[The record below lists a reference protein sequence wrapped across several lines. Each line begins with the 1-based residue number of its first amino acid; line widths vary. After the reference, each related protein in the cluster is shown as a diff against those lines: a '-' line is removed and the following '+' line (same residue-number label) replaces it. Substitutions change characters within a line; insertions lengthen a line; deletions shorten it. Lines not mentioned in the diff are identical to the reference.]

1 MQTNSD
7 AFGPVGRMGV
17 TEFIDALPDE
27 FVIVDRNGVV
37 VAANSAWKQFG
48 AENGGAPSG
57 YVGSNYFDICRAA
70 DGESSMEAR
79 LIAESLEMTLRSGET
94 FVCEYPCD
102 SPTVKRWFELTATR
116 MMFEGQPFLTIQ
128 HRNVTQRYQERDA
141 LKRTAVDSNALAA
154 LVAGT
159 SDAILTYD
167 LEGKIT
173 SWNPAAERLYG
184 YSSDEIIGRSLET
197 LYPSD
202 EAKPVTWYRDEIIA
216 GRLDRF
222 EAVRIGRDGTAREV
236 WISCAPIRGA
246 DGDVVAISNIHR
258 DITEL
263 RRAEKARELMSR
275 EVIHRAKNMLTIVS
289 AVQRQ
294 TARSAATVEDFHAK
308 FGDRIAALSK
318 STDLLVGG
326 QWDDA
331 DLRELVMGHLRP
343 FTTEKDARVRLS
355 GPEVRLL
362 PQAVQTLGIAL
373 HELATNA
380 MKYGALAHDAGDV
393 LLTWKLGQ
401 GAGGRVLD
409 LIWRESKLAHPPEE
423 DAPGFGSTV
432 LTSLAPSMLGTQ
444 ARYHVDAEGVHW
456 TISID
461 PEHFSLVG

>member
-7 AFGPVGRMGV
+7 AFGPVGRIGV

-27 FVIVDRNGVV
+27 FVIVDSDGVV
-37 VAANSAWKQFG
+37 IAANSAWKQFS
-48 AENGGAPSG
+48 AENDGAPSG
-57 YVGSNYFDICRAA
+57 YVGSNYFDVCRSA
-70 DGESSMEAR
+70 DGISSMEAR
-79 LIAESLEMTLRSGET
+79 LIAESLEMTLRSGEP

-102 SPTVKRWFELTATR
+102 SPTTKRWFELTATR
-116 MMFEGQPFLTIQ
+116 VVFEGQPFLTIQ
-128 HRNVTQRYQERDA
+128 HRNVTQRHQERDA

-159 SDAILTYD
+159 SDAILSYD

-184 YSSDEIIGRSLET
+184 YSGDEIIGQSLET

-202 EAKPVTWYRDEIIA
+202 ETKRVAWFRDEIIA
-216 GRLDRF
+216 GRLERF
-222 EAVRIGRDGTAREV
+222 EAVRVGRDGTPREV
-236 WISCAPIRGA
+236 WISCAPIRGS
-246 DGDVVAISNIHR
+246 DGEVVAISNIHR

-263 RRAEKARELMSR
+263 RKSEKARELMSR

-294 TARSAATVEDFHAK
+294 TARSAATVEDFHAR
-308 FGDRIAALSK
+308 FGDRISALSK

-326 QWDDA
+326 HWQDA
-331 DLRELVMGHLRP
+331 DLRDLVMGHLRP
-343 FTTEKDARVRLS
+343 FTVENDARVRLS
-355 GPEVRLL
+355 GPEVRLM
-362 PQAVQTLGIAL
+362 PQALQTLGIAL

-380 MKYGALAHDAGDV
+380 MKYGALAHDDGEV
-393 LLTWKLGQ
+393 QLGWKLVHGPE
-401 GAGGRVLD
+401 GRVLD
-409 LIWRESKLAHPPEE
+409 LSWQERNLAHPPEE
-423 DAPGFGSTV
+423 EAPGFGSTV

-444 ARYHVDAEGVHW
+444 ARYHVAPEGVHW

-461 PEHFSLVG
+461 PTHFSPVG

>member
-27 FVIVDRNGVV
+27 FVIVDRDGVV

-57 YVGSNYFDICRAA
+57 YVGTNYFDICRAA
-70 DGESSMEAR
+70 DGASSMEAN
-79 LIAESLEMTLRSGET
+79 LIATSLEQTLRSGDP

-116 MMFEGQPFLTIQ
+116 MMFEGKPFLTIQ
-128 HRNVTQRYQERDA
+128 HRNVTQRHQERDA

-167 LEGKIT
+167 LEGRIT

-184 YSSDEIIGRSLET
+184 YAGDEIIGRSLET
-197 LYPSD
+197 LYPAD
-202 EAKPVTWYRDEIIA
+202 ETKRVTWYRDEIIA
-216 GRLDRF
+216 GRLNDF
-222 EAVRIGRDGTAREV
+222 EAVRVGRDGIAREV

-294 TARSAATVEDFHAK
+294 TARGAATIEEFHDK
-308 FGDRIAALSK
+308 FGARISALSE
-318 STDLLVGG
+318 STDLLVAGK
-326 QWDDA
+326 WENA
-331 DLRELVMGHLRP
+331 DLRALVMGHLRP
-343 FTTEKDARVRLS
+343 FTSENDARVGLS
-355 GPEVRLL
+355 GPDVRLM

-380 MKYGALAHDAGDV
+380 MKHGALAHEDGVVQLSWALAQDTEGH
-393 LLTWKLGQ
+393 
-401 GAGGRVLD
+401 ALD
-409 LIWRESKLAHPPEE
+409 LSWQETNLAHPP
-423 DAPGFGSTV
+423 DDTAPGFGSTV

-444 ARYHVDAEGVHW
+444 ARYHVTEEGVHW
-456 TISID
+456 SIRIE
-461 PEHFSLVG
+461 PAHFSLVG

>member
-27 FVIVDRNGVV
+27 FVIVDSSGVV
-37 VAANSAWKQFG
+37 IAANSAWKQFG
-48 AENGGAPSG
+48 AENDGAPSG
-57 YVGSNYFDICRAA
+57 YVGSNYFDICRSA

-79 LIAESLEMTLRSGET
+79 LIAESLETTLRSGET

-102 SPTVKRWFELTATR
+102 SPTMKRWFELTATR

-128 HRNVTQRYQERDA
+128 HRNVTQRHHERDA
-141 LKRTAVDSNALAA
+141 LKRTAVDSNALSA

-167 LEGKIT
+167 LDGRIT
-173 SWNPAAERLYG
+173 SWNPAAARLYG
-184 YSSDEIIGRSLET
+184 YASDEIVGRSLET

-202 EAKPVTWYRDEIIA
+202 EKQPVTWYRDEIIA

-222 EAVRIGRDGTAREV
+222 EAVRIARDGTPREV
-236 WISCAPIRGA
+236 WISCAPIRGV

-258 DITEL
+258 DISEL

-294 TARSAATVEDFHAK
+294 TARTAASVDDFQAK
-308 FGDRIAALSK
+308 FGARISALSK

-331 DLRELVMGHLRP
+331 DLRELVVGHLRP
-343 FTTEKDARVRLS
+343 FTSENDARIRLS
-355 GPEVRLL
+355 GPEVRLM

-380 MKYGALAHDAGDV
+380 MKYGALAHEGGEVELA
-393 LLTWKLGQ
+393 WKLSKGTQ
-401 GAGGRVLD
+401 GRALD
-409 LIWRESKLAHPPEE
+409 LSWRERGLAHPPE
-423 DAPGFGSTV
+423 DDVPGFGSTV

-444 ARYHVDAEGVHW
+444 ALYHVAPDGVQW

-461 PEHFSLVG
+461 PEHFSLLG

>member
-7 AFGPVGRMGV
+7 AFESVGRMGV

-27 FVIVDRNGVV
+27 FVIVDSDGVV
-37 VAANSAWKQFG
+37 IAANSAWKQFS
-48 AENGGAPSG
+48 AENDGAPSG
-57 YVGSNYFDICRAA
+57 YVGSNYFEICRSA

-79 LIAESLEMTLRSGET
+79 LIAESLEMTLRTGEP

-128 HRNVTQRYQERDA
+128 HRNVTQRHQERDA
-141 LKRTAVDSNALAA
+141 LKRAAVDSNALAA

-167 LEGKIT
+167 LAGNIT

-184 YSSDEIIGRSLET
+184 YFSDEIIGRSLET

-202 EAKPVTWYRDEIIA
+202 ETKPVAWYRDEIIA

-222 EAVRIGRDGTAREV
+222 EAVRVGRDGTARDV
-236 WISCAPIRGA
+236 WISCAPIRGV

-258 DITEL
+258 DVTEL

-275 EVIHRAKNMLTIVS
+275 EVVHRAKNMLTIVS

-294 TARSAATVEDFHAK
+294 TARSAVTVEEFHAK
-308 FGDRIAALSK
+308 FGDRISALSK

-343 FTTEKDARVRLS
+343 FTAENDARIRLS

-380 MKYGALAHDAGDV
+380 MKYGALAHDAGEV
-393 LLTWKLGQ
+393 QLNWTLGQ
-401 GAGGRVLD
+401 GAEGRVLD
-409 LIWRESKLAHPPEE
+409 LSWQERHLAHPPDEE
-423 DAPGFGSTV
+423 APGFGSTV

-444 ARYHVDAEGVHW
+444 ARYQVRAEGVHW

-461 PEHFSLVG
+461 PAHFSPVG

>member
-27 FVIVDRNGVV
+27 FVIVDSSGVV
-37 VAANSAWKQFG
+37 IAANSAWKQFG
-48 AENGGAPSG
+48 AENDGAPSG
-57 YVGSNYFDICRAA
+57 YVGSNYFDICRNA
-70 DGESSMEAR
+70 DGASSMEAG
-79 LIAESLEMTLRSGET
+79 LIAESLEMTLRSGQP

-128 HRNVTQRYQERDA
+128 HRNVTQRHQERDA

-173 SWNPAAERLYG
+173 SWNPAAARLYG
-184 YSSDEIIGRSLET
+184 YSSDEVIGRSLST
-197 LYPSD
+197 LYPAD
-202 EAKPVTWYRDEIIA
+202 EKKPVTWYRDEIIA

-222 EAVRIGRDGTAREV
+222 EAVRIGRDGVPREV
-236 WISCAPIRGA
+236 WISCAPIRGV

-258 DITEL
+258 DISDL

-294 TARSAATVEDFHAK
+294 TARTALSVDDFQTK
-308 FGDRIAALSK
+308 FGARISALSK

-331 DLRELVMGHLRP
+331 DLRELVVGHLRP
-343 FTTEKDARVRLS
+343 FTSENDARVRLS
-355 GPEVRLL
+355 GPDVRLM

-380 MKYGALAHDAGDV
+380 MKYGALAHEGGAVD
-393 LLTWKLGQ
+393 LTWKWSKGPK
-401 GAGGRVLD
+401 GRVLD
-409 LIWRESKLAHPPEE
+409 LSWRETNLAHPPE
-423 DAPGFGSTV
+423 DDTPGFGSTV

-444 ARYHVDAEGVHW
+444 ARYHVSADGVHW

-461 PEHFSLVG
+461 PSQFSLVG